1 MMTHLCAWALF
12 GCGAVSAAL
21 CGLLR
26 RGRPLW
32 ALLAAACTA
41 AGVLAGL
48 AQGLTLDRLLSPVLA
63 VGAVGM
69 AALLRGRGNRQ

>member
-1 MMTHLCAWALF
+1 MTHLCAWVLF

-32 ALLAAACTA
+32 ALLAAVCTA

-48 AQGLTLDRLLSPVLA
+48 ALGAALSELLFPLLA
-63 VGAVGM
+63 VCAVSM
-69 AALLRGRGNRQ
+69 AALLYGKGGGA

>member
-1 MMTHLCAWALF
+1 MTELLPLALF
-12 GCGAVSAAL
+12 GAGAVFAAL

-41 AGVLAGL
+41 LGVLAGL
-48 AQGLTLDRLLSPVLA
+48 ALGCALSELLSPVLLVCA
-63 VGAVGM
+63 VSM
-69 AALLRGRGNRQ
+69 AALLCGKGGGA

>member
-1 MMTHLCAWALF
+1 MTHLCVWALF
-12 GCGAVSAAL
+12 GGGAVSAAL

-41 AGVLAGL
+41 VGVLAGL

-69 AALLRGRGNRQ
+69 AALLWGRGNRQ